1 MTKFSKDD
9 TLAVKGIAILIMMQH
24 HCFRTASLFAD
35 YEVSFYPF
43 SQSLIVSISNFF
55 KICVGMYVFL
65 SAYGLTISLKKYD
78 SDYNLNS
85 RQYTNYLN
93 TRLVKLMWGYWFV
106 FILSQILTIFI
117 APDHTMRYFENGM
130 FRGAFNVLVDFLGLS
145 NLFGTLSLNNTWWYM
160 TLAVFIVLVV
170 PFMVK
175 GLKKY
180 NILFVSLVCLFLPR
194 IINFTKDFRVGEVAN
209 SYRWV
214 FAILLGVICAKYNV
228 LAKMKDFMIT
238 KNKVISKVIKFVI
251 ATIILVGFYMA
262 RTAFKGTYANYC
274 FEICDGVIPAY
285 VVYYCYEFVVSI
297 PGIRQILMFFGKH
310 SMNIFL
316 LHTFIRH
323 YWFPEF
329 TYSFRHFALISLVL
343 FAVSLGASIVIEGIK
358 KLIGYDKLLNFVV
371 KKIEEKFGRSNKEPV
386 AE

>member
-24 HCFRTASLFAD
+24 HCFRNASLFTNYD
-35 YEVSFYPF
+35 VSFYPF
-43 SQSLIVSISNFF
+43 SESLIVPISNFF
-55 KICVGMYVFL
+55 KICVGMFVFL
-65 SAYGLTISLKKYD
+65 SAYGLTVSLKKYD
-78 SDYNLNS
+78 SQYNLNS
-85 RQYTNYLN
+85 KQYTDYLN

-117 APDHTMRYFENGM
+117 APEHTMRYFENGM
-130 FRGAFNVLVDFLGLS
+130 FRGAFNVFVDFLGLS
-145 NLFGTLSLNNTWWYM
+145 NLFGTVSLNNTWWYM

-170 PFMVK
+170 PFIAK
-175 GLKKY
+175 ALKKY

-194 IINFTKDFRVGEVAN
+194 IINLTKDFRVGELAN

-214 FAILLGVICAKYNV
+214 FAILLGIIFAKYN
-228 LAKMKDFMIT
+228 LFPKLKDFMIT
-238 KNKVISKVIKFVI
+238 NNKVLSKIIKLVI
-251 ATIILVGFYMA
+251 ATAILVGFYMA
-262 RTAFKGTYANYC
+262 RTAFKGTYSNYC
-274 FEICDGVIPAY
+274 FEISDGVIPAF
-285 VVYYCYEFVVSI
+285 VVYYCYEFIVCI
-297 PGIRQILMFFGKH
+297 PIIRQMLMFFGKH

-343 FAVSLGASIVIEGIK
+343 FAISLVASIVIEGIK
-358 KLIGYDKLLNFVV
+358 KLIGYDKLLNLVV
-371 KKIEEKFGRSNKEPV
+371 KKIDEKFGRSNKEPV
-386 AE
+386 AG

>member
-24 HCFRTASLFAD
+24 HCFRNVSLFANYD
-35 YEVSFYPF
+35 VSFYPF
-43 SQSLIVSISNFF
+43 SESLIVPISNFF
-55 KICVGMYVFL
+55 KICVGMFVFL
-65 SAYGLTISLKKYD
+65 SAYGLTVSLKKYD
-78 SDYNLNS
+78 SQYNLNS
-85 RQYTNYLN
+85 KQYTDYLN

-106 FILSQILTIFI
+106 FILSQILTLFI
-117 APDHTMRYFENGM
+117 APEHTMKYFRDGM
-130 FRGAFNVLVDFLGLS
+130 FRGAYNIVVDFFGLS
-145 NLFGTLSLNNTWWYM
+145 NLFGTASLNNTWWYM

-170 PFMVK
+170 PFMAK
-175 GLKKY
+175 ALKKY

-194 IINFTKDFRVGEVAN
+194 IINLTKDFRVGELAN

-214 FAILLGVICAKYNV
+214 FAILLGIIFAKYN
-228 LAKMKDFMIT
+228 LLPKLKDFMIT
-238 KNKVISKVIKFVI
+238 NNKVLSKIIKFVI
-251 ATIILVGFYMA
+251 ATAILVGFYMA

-274 FEICDGVIPAY
+274 FEISDGVIPTF
-285 VVYYCYEFVVSI
+285 VVYYCYEFIVGI
-297 PGIRQILMFFGKH
+297 PIIRQMLMFFGKH

-358 KLIGYDKLLNFVV
+358 KLIGYDKLLNFTV
-371 KKIEEKFGRSNKEPV
+371 KKIEEKFGRSNKESV

>member
-24 HCFRTASLFAD
+24 HCFRNASLFANYD
-35 YEVSFYPF
+35 VSFYPF
-43 SQSLIVSISNFF
+43 SESLIVPISNFF
-55 KICVGMYVFL
+55 KICVGMFVFL
-65 SAYGLTISLKKYD
+65 SAYGLTVSLKKYD
-78 SDYNLNS
+78 SQYSLNS
-85 RQYTNYLN
+85 KQYTDYLN

-117 APDHTMRYFENGM
+117 APEHTMRYFENGM
-130 FRGAFNVLVDFLGLS
+130 FRGAFNVFVDFLGLS
-145 NLFGTLSLNNTWWYM
+145 NLFGTISLNNTWWYM

-170 PFMVK
+170 PFIAK
-175 GLKKY
+175 ALKKY
-180 NILFVSLVCLFLPR
+180 NILFVGLVCLFLPR
-194 IINFTKDFRVGEVAN
+194 IINITKDFRVGELAN
-209 SYRWV
+209 CYRWV
-214 FAILLGVICAKYNV
+214 FAILLGIIFAKYN
-228 LAKMKDFMIT
+228 LLPKLKDFMIT
-238 KNKVISKVIKFVI
+238 NNKVLSKIIKFVI
-251 ATIILVGFYMA
+251 ATAILVGFYMA

-274 FEICDGVIPAY
+274 FEISDGVIPTF
-285 VVYYCYEFVVSI
+285 VVYYCYEFIVGI
-297 PGIRQILMFFGKH
+297 PIIRQMLMFFGKH

-358 KLIGYDKLLNFVV
+358 KLIGYDKLLHFVV
-371 KKIEEKFGRSNKEPV
+371 NKIDEKFGRSNKESV
-386 AE
+386 AG